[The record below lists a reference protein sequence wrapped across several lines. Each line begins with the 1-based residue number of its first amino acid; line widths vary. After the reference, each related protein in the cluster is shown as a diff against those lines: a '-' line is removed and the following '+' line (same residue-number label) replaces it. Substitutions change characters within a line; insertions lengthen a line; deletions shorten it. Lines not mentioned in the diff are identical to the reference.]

1 MLDRRLLS
9 VSEATEIML
18 GRIRRSPATEF
29 VPLSKASGRVLATDM
44 FAKTAHPPFDRSAV
58 DGYGIGED
66 DIARP
71 APFALRMIGKI
82 RAGDDP
88 STMQIS
94 AGTTIRLATG
104 AAVPS
109 SIAGIVMEE
118 HCSLD
123 DVTTTILQ
131 GASPSENIRRRGEDV
146 SSDAIIAQ
154 RGTTLDARHI
164 AMLAAVGHC
173 RATVRHRVNI
183 SILSTGN
190 ELTEGFQKP
199 SPGTIFDS
207 NRPMLMALLA
217 RGQGQ
222 IIRCGSLPRR
232 SRAYLH
238 R

>member
-1 MLDRRLLS
+1 MSDRRLLS

-18 GRIRRSPATEF
+18 GRVRRSPATEF

-88 STMQIS
+88 SAMQIGV
-94 AGTTIRLATG
+94 GTTIRLATG

-154 RGTTLDARHI
+154 RGTMLDARHI

-173 RATVRHRVNI
+173 RVTVMNKTRI
-183 SILSTGN
+183 SID
-190 ELTEGFQKP
+190 P
-199 SPGTIFDS
+199 FDGK
-207 NRPMLMALLA
+207 RT
-217 RGQGQ
+217 
-222 IIRCGSLPRR
+222 
-232 SRAYLH
+232 
-238 R
+238 

>member
-1 MLDRRLLS
+1 MSDRRLLS

-18 GRIRRSPATEF
+18 GRVQRSPVTEL
-29 VPLSKASGRVLATDM
+29 VPLSKASGRVLATNM
-44 FAKTAHPPFDRSAV
+44 FAKTANPPFDRSAV
-58 DGYGIGED
+58 DGYGIGKD
-66 DIARP
+66 DIHRP
-71 APFALRMIGKI
+71 APYALRMIGKI
-82 RAGDDP
+82 SAGDDP

-118 HCSLD
+118 HCSSD
-123 DVTTTILQ
+123 DRTTMILQ
-131 GASPSENIRRRGEDV
+131 TASPSENIRRSGEDV

-154 RGTTLDARHI
+154 LGTRLDARHI
-164 AMLAAVGHC
+164 AMLAAVGH
-173 RATVRHRVNI
+173 RQVTVRHRVNI

-190 ELTEGFQKP
+190 ELTENFQEL

-207 NRPMLMALLA
+207 NRTMLMALLA

-232 SRAYLH
+232 SRA
-238 R
+238 